1 MISNSGALRILP
13 ATFNR
18 KKFQAVLLYLLA
30 HSPKQTIE
38 GKKKLA
44 KLLYFSDFNF
54 FEAFEQ
60 PLTGATYKALHMG
73 PFPEELD
80 TTLASIAG
88 EGKQIGISK
97 KPTGLQNDA
106 VVYKLTIEPDSL
118 SFDDLTKNERRV
130 LDKVITELGGMSG
143 KALEDL
149 SHREAPYNAVVQGE
163 RIPYE
168 LAYYRG
174 KTKEELL
181 GT

>member
-1 MISNSGALRILP
+1 MISSPGALRVQP
-13 ATFNR
+13 TVFNR

-30 HSPKQTIE
+30 HSPRQMIE

-60 PLTGATYKALHMG
+60 PLTGATYKALPMG

-80 TTLASIAG
+80 AALAPITG

-106 VVYKLTIEPDSL
+106 IVYKLSVDTNSL
-118 SFDDLTKNERRV
+118 SFGDLTKDECRV

-174 KTKEELL
+174 KTKEELV
-181 GT
+181 GA

>member
-1 MISNSGALRILP
+1 MNLMVSNSETLRV

-18 KKFQAVLLYLLA
+18 KKFQVVLLYLLA
-30 HSPKQTIE
+30 HSRKQTIE

-44 KLLYFSDFNF
+44 KLLYFADFNF

-60 PLTGATYKALHMG
+60 PLTGATYKALQMG

-80 TTLASIAG
+80 GALASISG
-88 EGKQIGISK
+88 EGKQIDVSK

-106 VVYKLTIEPDSL
+106 VVYMLAVEPDSL
-118 SFDDLTKNERRV
+118 SFDDLTRDECRV
-130 LDKVITELGGMSG
+130 LDKVISELGGMSG

-168 LAYYRG
+168 LA
-174 KTKEELL
+174 
-181 GT
+181 